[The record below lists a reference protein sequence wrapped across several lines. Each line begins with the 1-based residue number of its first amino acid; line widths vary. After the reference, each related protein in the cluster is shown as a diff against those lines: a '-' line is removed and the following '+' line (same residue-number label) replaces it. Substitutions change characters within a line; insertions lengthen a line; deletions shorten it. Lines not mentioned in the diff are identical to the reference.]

1 MQRKIHMHDQV
12 FNKVEDIMN
21 LNNKDL
27 ARFYNV
33 HKKPLISRISSYL
46 MSKVI
51 QQDSLIYRHNIRYK

>member
-21 LNNKDL
+21 LNNKNL

-33 HKKPLISRISSYL
+33 HKPPLLSRISVYL
-46 MSKVI
+46 MSKVM
-51 QQDSLIYRHNIRYK
+51 QQDSLKYRHNIRYK